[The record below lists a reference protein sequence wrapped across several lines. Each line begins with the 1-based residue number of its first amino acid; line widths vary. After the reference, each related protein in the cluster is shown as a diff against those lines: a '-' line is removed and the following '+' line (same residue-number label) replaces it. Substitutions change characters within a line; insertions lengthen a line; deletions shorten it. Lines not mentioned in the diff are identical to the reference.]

1 VKITLIG
8 PVYPYRGGIAHYTS
22 LLAQAL
28 RQAGHEV
35 LVVSFRRQYPQ
46 WLYPGK
52 SDRDPS
58 QQAIQIEA
66 EFILDPLSP
75 FSWRQA
81 YRRICAF
88 APRQVVINWW
98 TTFWGPAFASL
109 AGRLRKSGLP
119 VTFLIHN
126 VMPHEAKPW
135 DRWLALRTLRAGS
148 AFIIQTEGERQ
159 RLLDLLPQAQAI
171 LTPHP
176 IYDMFTAQHQD
187 PAIARQQL
195 GLPAAGRVLLFF
207 GIVRRYKGLSVL
219 LQAMAQPVLASLQP
233 LLLIAGEFWEDKS
246 RYLEQAQALSLLK
259 QLRIEDRYIPN
270 EEIPVFFS
278 AADLLVAPY
287 TGGTQSGAVKMA
299 MGFGLPA
306 VVSQHLADEI
316 MMSRSNESIF
326 LAEPGDPASLARA
339 ISQALQSTGT
349 PPTAAS
355 GEDGWSSMVKAL
367 EQCV

>member
-1 VKITLIG
+1 VKVALIG

-28 RQAGHEV
+28 RQGGHEV

-58 QQAIQIEA
+58 QQAIAIEA

-75 FSWRQA
+75 LSWRQA
-81 YRRICAF
+81 LRRICAF

-98 TTFWGPAFASL
+98 TTYWGPAFASL
-109 AGRLRKSGLP
+109 ASGLRKSSLP

-126 VMPHEAKPW
+126 VMPHEPKPW
-135 DRWLALRTLRAGS
+135 DRWLARRTLRFGS
-148 AFIIQTEGERQ
+148 AFIVQSEAERQ
-159 RLLDLLPQAQAI
+159 RLLDLLPQAQVA
-171 LTPHP
+171 LTSHP
-176 IYDMFTAQHQD
+176 IYDMFAAQAQD
-187 PAIARQQL
+187 PAAARQQL
-195 GLPAAGRVLLFF
+195 GLPAAGSVLLFF

-233 LLLIAGEFWEDKS
+233 LLVIAGEFWEDKS
-246 RYLEQAQALSLLK
+246 RYLEQAQALGLLM
-259 QLRIEDRYIPN
+259 QLRVEDRYIPN
-270 EEIPVFFS
+270 EEIPLFFS

-306 VVSQHLADEI
+306 VVSPHLADEI
-316 MMSRSNESIF
+316 MRSRSNEAVF
-326 LAEPGDPASLARA
+326 LAEPDDPGSLADAIFRALNSPRTPLAAPNDNGGWASL
-339 ISQALQSTGT
+339 
-349 PPTAAS
+349 
-355 GEDGWSSMVKAL
+355 VKTL

>member
-1 VKITLIG
+1 VKVALIG
-8 PVYPYRGGIAHYTS
+8 PVYPYRGGIAHYTT
-22 LLAQAL
+22 LLAQAM
-28 RQAGHEV
+28 RQRGHEV

-58 QQAIQIEA
+58 QQGIQTEA

-81 YRRICAF
+81 KRRISEF

-109 AGRLRKSGLP
+109 AGQLRKSGLP

-126 VMPHEAKPW
+126 VMPHESKPW
-135 DRWLALRTLRAGS
+135 DRWLALRTLRVGS
-148 AFIIQTEGERQ
+148 AFIVQTEGERQ
-159 RLLDLLPQAQAI
+159 RLLDLLPQAHAA

-176 IYDMFTAQHQD
+176 IYAMFAGQPQD
-187 PAIARQQL
+187 SAAARKQL
-195 GLPAAGRVLLFF
+195 GLPVAGSVLLFF

-219 LQAMAQPVLASLQP
+219 LQAMAQPALSTVQP
-233 LLLIAGEFWEDKS
+233 LLVVAGEFWEDKS
-246 RYLEQAQALSLLK
+246 HYLEQAQALGLSG

-270 EEIPVFFS
+270 EEVPLFFS

-306 VVSQHLADEI
+306 VMSQHLADDMI
-316 MMSRSNESIF
+316 RSRSNETIF
-326 LAEPGDPASLARA
+326 MAETGDPSSLAHA
-339 ISQALQSTGT
+339 IFRALQF
-349 PPTAAS
+349 PKAFPAAPLE
-355 GEDGWSSMVKAL
+355 EDSWLSLVKTL